1 VGDTVDFWRVEAI
14 EPNRFLRLVA
24 EMKLPG
30 RAWLEFEITDDGVLV
45 TIRQTAFF
53 DPVGLLGRIYWYTL
67 YPMHQLVFQGML
79 RGIARAASLEMSG
92 LGGPPSASRQ
102 DLRTAGVD

>member
-1 VGDTVDFWRVEAI
+1 MVI
-14 EPNRFLRLVA
+14 
-24 EMKLPG
+24 
-30 RAWLEFEITDDGVLV
+30 
-45 TIRQTAFF
+45 
-53 DPVGLLGRIYWYTL
+53 LGRIYWYAL